1 MSGPVNPHPP
11 GETPDLLRFP
21 TPERQRRVRIAGAVY
36 LSIGALLLTAHGY
49 GADGF
54 WLFAGFIGTGVGLGL
69 LGYRDQVSISRATRQ
84 VERRRG
90 FFVDFRRTRFGWDHF
105 TGIEVRRRNVLARR
119 FSRLSG
125 RTWESGV
132 ETRYSVVLVN
142 GGDLEVDATADPG
155 LARGWAVAIGA
166 VLQLPVAPEVVAA
179 AGEERTRRRPPA
191 WPVWLLTLL
200 ILGALLVWIG
210 YNLHL
215 AERAAGS

>member
-1 MSGPVNPHPP
+1 MSGPLNPHPA

-36 LSIGALLLTAHGY
+36 LLIGALLLTAHGY

-54 WLFAGFIGTGVGLGL
+54 WLFAGIIGTGVGLGL

-84 VERRRG
+84 VERRCG

-155 LARGWAVAIGA
+155 LARGWAEAIGA

-191 WPVWLLTLL
+191 WLLTLL
-200 ILGALLVWIG
+200 ILGALLAWIG

-215 AERAAGS
+215 AGRAAGS